1 MRCGSVPRP
10 RGPAGSVAQQR
21 PAVRP
26 RPRPRRRGADLYLWR
41 ERRGDASRGL
51 AGRCATFKLLAAAQ
65 LGPPCHC
72 ASRVGGS
79 PPVSDWRELW
89 HISCCRPGPLSGAKP
104 GLPMAGMCRAT
115 ERRRG
120 DENWRCSCFN
130 SQLKSQSAYCPSL
143 SATNQAGGWRRY
155 LSRKCICLSFSSSED
170 KPKPQ
175 PSREPTAD

>member
-1 MRCGSVPRP
+1 MWVGAPPSRP
-10 RGPAGSVAQQR
+10 GR
-21 PAVRP
+21 
-26 RPRPRRRGADLYLWR
+26 RRRGADLWR
-41 ERRGDASRGL
+41 ERRGDASRCL
-51 AGRCATFKLLAAAQ
+51 ACRSATFTLLAAAR
-65 LGPPCHC
+65 LGPPCQC

-79 PPVSDWRELW
+79 PSVSDWRGLW
-89 HISCCRPGPLSGAKP
+89 HLSCCRPGPLSGAKP